1 MTIEHRKRNGATVQ
15 DDTDGSIPWGWVVCT
30 DSFLSGWGYCPGRS
44 LYALAVSNARQA
56 NIVAHNARA
65 RSDMKR
71 VRFMR
76 NVRGLRLK
84 AGDHLRMV
92 GPDQAAR
99 WYEEGGSR

>member
-1 MTIEHRKRNGATVQ
+1 MKHRKRNGAIVE
-15 DDTDGSIPWGWVVCT
+15 DDTEGSIPWGWVVCT
-30 DSFLSGWGYCPGRS
+30 DSFLSGWGSAPARS
-44 LYALAVSNARQA
+44 LYALAVADARQA

-76 NVRGLRLK
+76 NVRSMRLK

-92 GPDQAAR
+92 GPEQASR
-99 WYEEGGSR
+99 WYEEGGFR